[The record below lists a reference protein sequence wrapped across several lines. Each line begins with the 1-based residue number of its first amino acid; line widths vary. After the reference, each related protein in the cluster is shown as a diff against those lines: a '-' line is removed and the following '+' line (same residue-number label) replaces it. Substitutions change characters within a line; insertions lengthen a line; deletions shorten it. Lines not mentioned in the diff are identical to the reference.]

1 MNEWMHDGLLPFMG
15 TSSSSSSARN
25 PLRSVLVREEID
37 NISYPIQD
45 GRRDVGH
52 DSTRTCI
59 HKIHVLLLFLN
70 QILPIIIIIVIIDAT
85 TRRRKE

>member
-52 DSTRTCI
+52 DSTRI

-70 QILPIIIIIVIIDAT
+70 QILPIIIIIIVIIDAT